1 MPAFNRKE
9 TYRSPA
15 GSSPWPS
22 PKSPSTSAATSPPAP
37 TMRPPRPRSPA
48 SRRRSRSS
56 ISPRRPRIPSAFSA
70 ATSISAMWCS
80 MAPGRRAPAA
90 RRLASRA
97 ASSGAEANSRAPAIR
112 RPIPGN
118 GSASCA
124 TSPMCSRPSASGC
137 AAERSSSPG
146 RWCRRSRSSR
156 ARTPSPSRWI
166 RSRASRFALS
176 VSSRPEGVRPRA
188 KHCRGRSDSFGC
200 ERALRFFGG
209 AISVRSHYS
218 RSQGRLK
225 DMSKLCAAL
234 LALVAIFAVSVPPAQ
249 AQTQAWPQQPVRFIL
264 PFGPGAG
271 ADIGARLI
279 QDRLQARW
287 GKPVVIENRPGGDS
301 MIAIQAVLS
310 ANDDHTFLWG
320 PSGSFIVHPYQYKK
334 LPYDPADLVPVARF
348 SSTILGVGVPASMN
362 IATLADFV
370 KRARA
375 EAGKFNSAAVP
386 GITELAF
393 DYFAHNAKITTTKV
407 PYKDIVQA
415 VNDLAEDRLQ
425 VYSASYAILRPQREA
440 GRITVLAQMGRE
452 RAPSLLDIPTGI
464 EAGFPELEMD
474 GNVGL
479 FGSKALPADLRERIG
494 ADVVAVSDDKAI
506 DDKLNA
512 TAQTPSRG
520 GAKEFVASIERQ
532 RAQIATIAKTLGI
545 QPTR

>member
-1 MPAFNRKE
+1 
-9 TYRSPA
+9 
-15 GSSPWPS
+15 
-22 PKSPSTSAATSPPAP
+22 
-37 TMRPPRPRSPA
+37 
-48 SRRRSRSS
+48 
-56 ISPRRPRIPSAFSA
+56 
-70 ATSISAMWCS
+70 
-80 MAPGRRAPAA
+80 
-90 RRLASRA
+90 
-97 ASSGAEANSRAPAIR
+97 
-112 RPIPGN
+112 
-118 GSASCA
+118 
-124 TSPMCSRPSASGC
+124 
-137 AAERSSSPG
+137 
-146 RWCRRSRSSR
+146 
-156 ARTPSPSRWI
+156 
-166 RSRASRFALS
+166 
-176 VSSRPEGVRPRA
+176 
-188 KHCRGRSDSFGC
+188 
-200 ERALRFFGG
+200 
-209 AISVRSHYS
+209 
-218 RSQGRLK
+218 
-225 DMSKLCAAL
+225 MSKLCV
-234 LALVAIFAVSVPPAQ
+234 LVVSLFAILTLSTPPAL

-301 MIAIQAVLS
+301 MIAIQAVLA

-334 LPYDPADLVPVARF
+334 LPYDPSDLVPVARF

-386 GITELAF
+386 GITDLAF

-479 FGSKALPADLRERIG
+479 FGGKALSAELRERIG

-520 GAKEFVASIERQ
+520 GAKEFAASIERQ
-532 RAQIATIAKTLGI
+532 RAQIATIAKALGI